1 MQLHQSAD
9 DRRRSA
15 PMDEGQLEKCLTLV
29 EPITEL
35 DRLLRGPGRALHHD
49 PGKPGLGSML
59 RL

>member
-1 MQLHQSAD
+1 
-9 DRRRSA
+9 
-15 PMDEGQLEKCLTLV
+15 
-29 EPITEL
+29 L